1 MENQQ
6 QTSSRIA
13 RSTLLVAL
21 AFAMAKAI
29 SLLQTFII
37 ARTFGVGFE
46 YDAFVTANRAPELI
60 VTLIAGGS
68 LGFAFI
74 PIFSG
79 LLGQGKQEE
88 AWEVASHVINTVF
101 LVAVVLSLITFIIAP
116 WLVGVVYAPGF
127 PPDIQL
133 QTVTLLRI
141 LLLSTLVFSVSGIV
155 QGILQSHNHFLSP
168 ALAPIV
174 FDLGILFGVYFL
186 IPPLGI
192 YGIAWGAVLGACLH
206 FLVQVPALFHFG
218 ARWKIAFGFRTER
231 LWLVIRLMLPRI
243 AGLGVFYFNFT
254 LMNNLASR
262 LGEGSVSAL
271 SWGWQLTQIPQTLLG
286 TALGLVVFPT
296 LASLS
301 ESGKT
306 DAKQT
311 TLNGILKFMLIATI
325 PAMVGLML
333 IGQPLISLL
342 EGGAFDRSATGLVYE
357 SLRAFALSIV
367 VMSIL
372 EIMARSFYADKD
384 TLTPLWAALV
394 GAIVNFVLA
403 IYLSGFQLQLD
414 WSSLQFTLSP
424 NPTPLVNLGVAGLG
438 LALSIGILFEIS
450 VLIFILR
457 RRWQWSVWNE
467 IGSTFIRVVIASAL
481 MGVTVWLVNQAWS
494 SAGLAN
500 QGRIMTLAQISLLGL
515 VGVVS
520 YVLGAWML
528 RIREIFDFIRVVLPH
543 PNKGTMNDN

>member
-1 MENQQ
+1 MENQP

-13 RSTLLVAL
+13 RSTAVVAL
-21 AFAMAKAI
+21 AFATAKAI

-37 ARTFGVGFE
+37 ARTFGVGYE

-79 LLGQGKQEE
+79 LLGQGKRED

-101 LVAVVLSLITFIIAP
+101 LAALILSALTFAIAP

-133 QTVTLLRI
+133 QTITLLRI
-141 LLLSTLVFSVSGIV
+141 LLISTLVFSISGII

-168 ALAPIV
+168 ALAPIM
-174 FDLGILFGVYFL
+174 FDLGILFGVVYL
-186 IPPLGI
+186 IPTLGI

-218 ARWKIAFGFRTER
+218 ARWKLAFGFRSAR
-231 LWLVIRLMLPRI
+231 LWLVVRLMLPRI

-286 TALGLVVFPT
+286 TALGIVVFPT

-301 ESGKT
+301 ESGKA
-306 DAKQT
+306 DVKQT

-325 PAMVGLML
+325 PAMVGLIL

-342 EGGAFDRSATGLVYE
+342 EGGAFDSSATDLVYA

-394 GAIVNFVLA
+394 GATVNFVLA
-403 IYLSGFQLQLD
+403 IYLSGFQLQID
-414 WSSLQFTLSP
+414 WLALRFTLSP
-424 NPTPLVNLGVAGLG
+424 HPAPLVNLGVAGLG
-438 LALSIGILFEIS
+438 LALSLGILLEITL
-450 VLIFILR
+450 LILILR

-467 IGSTFIRVVIASAL
+467 LGSTFVRVMLASVL
-481 MGVTVWLVNQAWS
+481 MGAVVWLVNLVWEQM
-494 SAGLAN
+494 GLAN
-500 QGRIMTLAQISLLGL
+500 QGRLLTLVQISVLGV
-515 VGVVS
+515 VGVLS
-520 YVLGAWML
+520 YVLWSWIF
-528 RIREIFDFIRVVLPH
+528 RIREIFDFMRMLLQQRGQGMKNV
-543 PNKGTMNDN
+543 N

>member
-13 RSTLLVAL
+13 RSTLLVAI
-21 AFAMAKAI
+21 AFAIAKAI

-74 PIFSG
+74 PLFSG

-88 AWEVASHVINTVF
+88 AWEAASHVINTVF
-101 LVAVVLSLITFIIAP
+101 LVAVILSLLTLIFAP
-116 WLVGVVYAPGF
+116 WLVEVVYAPGF

-133 QTVTLLRI
+133 QTINLLRI

-186 IPPLGI
+186 IPPFGI
-192 YGIAWGAVLGACLH
+192 YGIAWGAVLGAALH
-206 FLVQVPALFHFG
+206 LLVQVPALLHFG
-218 ARWKIAFGFRTER
+218 ARWKAAFGFHTER
-231 LWLVIRLMLPRI
+231 LWLVVRLMLPRI

-286 TALGLVVFPT
+286 TALGIVVFPT

-301 ESGKT
+301 ESGAT

-311 TLNGILKFMLIATI
+311 TLNGILKFMMIATI
-325 PAMVGLML
+325 PAMVGLIL

-394 GAIVNFVLA
+394 GATVNFVLA
-403 IYLSGFQLQLD
+403 IYLSGFQLG
-414 WSSLQFTLSP
+414 WSASGFMLSP
-424 NPTPLVNLGVAGLG
+424 APAPLINLGVGGLG

-450 VLIFILR
+450 ILILILR
-457 RRWQWSVWNE
+457 RRWKWSVWNE
-467 IGSTFIRVVIASAL
+467 LGSTFIRVILASAL
-481 MGVTVWLVNQAWS
+481 MGGTVWLVNGIWES
-494 SAGLAN
+494 VGLAN
-500 QGRIMTLAQISLLGL
+500 QGRIMTLAQISVLGV
-515 VGVVS
+515 VGVLS
-520 YVLGAWML
+520 YVMGAWML
-528 RIREIFDFIRVVLPH
+528 RIREIFDFIQMVLPH
-543 PNKGTMNDN
+543 NKTGAMNGN

>member
-1 MENQQ
+1 MENQP

-13 RSTLLVAL
+13 RSTAVVAL
-21 AFAMAKAI
+21 AFATAKAI

-37 ARTFGVGFE
+37 ARTFGVGYE

-79 LLGQGKQEE
+79 LLGQGKRED

-101 LVAVVLSLITFIIAP
+101 LAALILSALTFAIAP

-133 QTVTLLRI
+133 QTITLLRI
-141 LLLSTLVFSVSGIV
+141 LLISTLVFSVSGII

-168 ALAPIV
+168 ALAPIM
-174 FDLGILFGVYFL
+174 FDLGILFGVVYL
-186 IPPLGI
+186 IPTLGI

-218 ARWKIAFGFRTER
+218 ARWKLAFGFRSAR
-231 LWLVIRLMLPRI
+231 LWLVVRLMLPRI

-286 TALGLVVFPT
+286 TALGIVVFPT

-301 ESGKT
+301 ESGKA
-306 DAKQT
+306 DVKQT

-325 PAMVGLML
+325 PAMVGLIL

-342 EGGAFDRSATGLVYE
+342 EGGAFDSSATDLVYA

-394 GAIVNFVLA
+394 GAAVNFVLA
-403 IYLSGFQLQLD
+403 IYLSGFQLQID
-414 WSSLQFTLSP
+414 WLALRFTLSP
-424 NPTPLVNLGVAGLG
+424 HPTPLVNLGVAGLG
-438 LALSIGILFEIS
+438 LALSLGILLEITL
-450 VLIFILR
+450 LILILR

-467 IGSTFIRVVIASAL
+467 LGSTFVRVMLASVL
-481 MGVTVWLVNQAWS
+481 MGAVVWLVNLVWEQM
-494 SAGLAN
+494 GLAN
-500 QGRIMTLAQISLLGL
+500 QGRLLTLVQISVLGV
-515 VGVVS
+515 VGVLS
-520 YVLGAWML
+520 YVLWSWIF
-528 RIREIFDFIRVVLPH
+528 RIREIFDFMRMLLQQRGQGMKNV
-543 PNKGTMNDN
+543 N